1 MQNCEAMQ
9 YDLEESVV
17 ENASFYDSAIQNI
30 SFRRAKVIKSQFQ
43 NCNAYGAK
51 FDNSLVAQTNFVE
64 DKDRP
69 FELSRAD
76 FTRSMLI
83 DVSLKNAN
91 LFGTNFSDAIL
102 IRCDLRGVNVIMSDF
117 RGAAL
122 IDCKYGLHDL
132 DDAMR

>member
-1 MQNCEAMQ
+1 MLPSTTLRSRTSPSGTQN
-9 YDLEESVV
+9 S
-17 ENASFYDSAIQNI
+17 
-30 SFRRAKVIKSQFQ
+30 
-43 NCNAYGAK
+43 NAYGAK
-51 FDNSLVAQTNFVE
+51 FDNSLIAQTNFVE
-64 DKDRP
+64 DKDHP

-91 LFGTNFSDAIL
+91 LFGSNFSDAIL
-102 IRCDLRGVNVIMSDF
+102 IRCDLRGVNVTMADF

-122 IDCKYGLHDL
+122 IECKYGMHDL